1 MAALKSNTSEMRH
14 PLTNNYRLLIFYA
27 LFWAII
33 GIINLTLQVIWYN
46 VPLTYSLLDTGTN
59 YVLYPLLGSSIW
71 YSIRYNNLEEVT
83 IGRLILFHFIAA
95 SFLCGIWVYI
105 SYAIYQPFI
114 SDNNNFLQNGLP
126 PKIFIGYL
134 MYVIFL
140 VFFYAVN
147 YYQSLKE
154 KIKKES
160 EYKTL
165 IREAEL
171 QALKSQINPH
181 FLFNSLNS
189 ISSLTV
195 SNPEK
200 AQEMVINLSTFMRY
214 SLMHNEKEMVSFS
227 RELENIKLYLSIEK
241 VRFGKKL
248 NAEFEIHD
256 HCLEAEIPN
265 MILQPLFENAIKYG
279 VYETIE
285 QVTIKT
291 ICVCEG
297 NTLKIN
303 IINDYDAGSIKRR
316 GEGIGLRN
324 IRKRMEI
331 IYNQPDLMKITDHK
345 TSFEVQLIIP
355 QKQTVS

>member
-1 MAALKSNTSEMRH
+1 MKH
-14 PLTNNYRLLIFYA
+14 PLTNNYRLLGYYA
-27 LFWAII
+27 LFWFVI
-33 GIINLTLQVIWYN
+33 GVINIVLQVIWYN
-46 VPLTYSLLDTGTN
+46 VPLIYSLLDTGTN

-71 YSIRYNNLEEVT
+71 YSIRYNSLEEVT
-83 IGRLILFHFIAA
+83 IGRLIIFHFIAA
-95 SFLCGIWVYI
+95 SILCGIWVSI
-105 SYAIYQPFI
+105 SYAIFQPFI
-114 SDNNNFLQNGLP
+114 TKEKHFLKDGLP
-126 PKIFIGYL
+126 PKILGGYV
-134 MYVIFL
+134 MYAIYL

-147 YYQSLKE
+147 YYESLKE
-154 KIKKES
+154 KIKKEG
-160 EYKTL
+160 EYKSL

-248 NAEFEIHD
+248 NAEFEID
-256 HCLEAEIPN
+256 SHCLEAEIPN

-279 VYETIE
+279 VYETTE
-285 QVTIKT
+285 QVTIKST
-291 ICVCEG
+291 CECDG
-297 NTLKIN
+297 NVLKIT
-303 IINDYDAGSIKRR
+303 IVNDYDASTIKRR

-355 QKQTVS
+355 QKQALS

>member
-1 MAALKSNTSEMRH
+1 MSH
-14 PLTNNYRLLIFYA
+14 PLTNNYRLLIYYA
-27 LFWAII
+27 LFWVVI
-33 GIINLTLQVIWYN
+33 GVTNLIMLTFFYN
-46 VPLTYSLLDTGTN
+46 VPLTYSLLDTISTF
-59 YVLYPLLGSSIW
+59 VIYPLLGSSIW
-71 YSIRYNNLEEVT
+71 YSIRYNNLEE
-83 IGRLILFHFIAA
+83 ISIARLIVFHLIAA
-95 SFLCGIWVYI
+95 SILCGIWVSLI
-105 SYAIYQPFI
+105 YALFKPFVGEGN
-114 SDNNNFLQNGLP
+114 DFLKNSLP
-126 PKIFIGYL
+126 SKIFGGYV
-134 MYVIFL
+134 MYAVFL

-154 KIKKES
+154 KVKKEG
-160 EYKTL
+160 EYVAL

-214 SLMHNEKEMVSFS
+214 SLLHNEKEMVAFS

-248 NAEFEIHD
+248 NAEFEID
-256 HCLEAEIPN
+256 AHCLEAEIPN

-279 VYETIE
+279 VYETTD

-291 ICVCEG
+291 TCECDG
-297 NTLKIN
+297 NALKIT
-303 IINDYDAGSIKRR
+303 IVNDYDHSTLKRK

-331 IYNQPDLMKITDHK
+331 IYNQPDLMKITDNK

-355 QKQTVS
+355 QKQNLS

>member
-1 MAALKSNTSEMRH
+1 
-14 PLTNNYRLLIFYA
+14 
-27 LFWAII
+27 
-33 GIINLTLQVIWYN
+33 
-46 VPLTYSLLDTGTN
+46 
-59 YVLYPLLGSSIW
+59 VLYPLLGSSIW
-71 YSIRYNNLEEVT
+71 YSIRYNSLEDV
-83 IGRLILFHFIAA
+83 GVFRLVLFHFIAA
-95 SFLCGIWVYI
+95 SILCGIWVYI
-105 SYAIYQPFI
+105 SYALYQPFTTEENDYLNKGI
-114 SDNNNFLQNGLP
+114 PS
-126 PKIFIGYL
+126 KIFAGYI
-134 MYVIFL
+134 MYSVYL

-154 KIKKES
+154 KIKKEG
-160 EYKTL
+160 EYKVL

-195 SNPEK
+195 SDPEK

-248 NAEFEIHD
+248 NAEFEID
-256 HCLEAEIPN
+256 SHCLEAEIPN

-279 VYETIE
+279 VYETTE

-291 ICVCEG
+291 TCECEG
-297 NTLKIN
+297 NVLKIK
-303 IINDYDAGSIKRR
+303 IVNDYDASSLKRK
-316 GEGIGLRN
+316 GEGIGLKN

-331 IYNQPDLMKITDHK
+331 IYNKPDLMKIADNK

-355 QKQTVS
+355 QKQAMP

>member
-1 MAALKSNTSEMRH
+1 MKH
-14 PLTNNYRLLIFYA
+14 PLTNNYRLLGFYA
-27 LFWAII
+27 IFWATIS
-33 GIINLTLQVIWYN
+33 IINIILQVFWYDI
-46 VPLTYSLLDTGTN
+46 PLTYSILDTGTT

-71 YSIRYNNLEEVT
+71 YSIRYNSLEEVSV
-83 IGRLILFHFIAA
+83 GRLIIFHFIAA
-95 SFLCGIWVYI
+95 SILCGIWIYI

-114 SDNNNFLQNGLP
+114 KDNNKYLKDGLP
-126 PKIFIGYL
+126 SKIFLGYV
-134 MYVIFL
+134 MYAIYL

-160 EYKTL
+160 EYKAL

-248 NAEFEIHD
+248 NAEFEID
-256 HCLEAEIPN
+256 AHCMEAEIPN
-265 MILQPLFENAIKYG
+265 MILQPLYENAIKYG
-279 VYETIE
+279 VYETTD

-291 ICVCEG
+291 SCICDG
-297 NTLKIN
+297 NILKIT
-303 IINDYDAGSIKRR
+303 IVNDYESNTIKRR

-324 IRKRMEI
+324 IKKRMEI
-331 IYNQPDLMKITDHK
+331 IYNNPDLMKVTDHK

-355 QKQTVS
+355 QKQAVS

>member
-1 MAALKSNTSEMRH
+1 MDH

-33 GIINLTLQVIWYN
+33 GMANLALLVLWYN
-46 VPLTYSLLDTGTN
+46 VPLTYALLDTATT
-59 YVLYPLLGSSIW
+59 YVLYPLMGSSIW
-71 YSIRYNNLEEVT
+71 YSIRYNSLEVVT
-83 IGRLILFHFIAA
+83 TGRLVLFHFIAA
-95 SFLCGIWVYI
+95 SILCGIWV
-105 SYAIYQPFI
+105 SLTYAIFKPFMGNGNEYLTN
-114 SDNNNFLQNGLP
+114 SLPFKVFGGYVMYAVFL
-126 PKIFIGYL
+126 I
-134 MYVIFL
+134 
-140 VFFYAVN
+140 FFYAVN

-154 KIKKES
+154 NIKKEA

-165 IREAEL
+165 LREAEL
-171 QALKSQINPH
+171 QVLKSQINPH

-195 SNPEK
+195 SDPEK

-214 SLMHNEKEMVSFS
+214 TLTNDEKEKVTFA
-227 RELENIKLYLSIEK
+227 RELENIKLYLGIEK

-248 NAEFEIHD
+248 NAEFVIDD
-256 HCLEAEIPN
+256 HCLKCEIPN

-279 VYETIE
+279 VYETTE

-291 ICVCEG
+291 TCQCDG
-297 NTLKIN
+297 NILKIS
-303 IINDYDAGSIKRR
+303 IVNDYDASTVQRK

-324 IRKRMEI
+324 IRKRMQI
-331 IYNQPDLMKITDHK
+331 IYNKPDLIKIYDNK

-355 QKQTVS
+355 QKQPMS

>member
-1 MAALKSNTSEMRH
+1 MKH
-14 PLTNNYRLLIFYA
+14 PLTNNYRLLGFYA
-27 LFWAII
+27 IFWAII
-33 GIINLTLQVIWYN
+33 SIINIILQVFWYDI
-46 VPLTYSLLDTGTN
+46 PFTYSILDTGTT

-71 YSIRYNNLEEVT
+71 YSIRYNSLEEVSV
-83 IGRLILFHFIAA
+83 GRLIIFHLIAA
-95 SFLCGIWVYI
+95 SILCGIWIYI

-114 SDNNNFLQNGLP
+114 KDNNKYLKDGLP
-126 PKIFIGYL
+126 SKIFLGYV
-134 MYVIFL
+134 MYAIYL

-160 EYKTL
+160 EYKAL

-248 NAEFEIHD
+248 NAEFEID
-256 HCLEAEIPN
+256 AHCMEAEIPN
-265 MILQPLFENAIKYG
+265 MILQPLYENAIKYG
-279 VYETIE
+279 VYETTD

-291 ICVCEG
+291 SCICDG
-297 NTLKIN
+297 NILKIT
-303 IINDYDAGSIKRR
+303 IVNDYESNTIKRR

-324 IRKRMEI
+324 IKKRMEI
-331 IYNQPDLMKITDHK
+331 IYNNPDLMKVTDHK

-355 QKQTVS
+355 QKQAVS

>member
-1 MAALKSNTSEMRH
+1 MKH
-14 PLTNNYRLLIFYA
+14 PLTNNYRLLLFYS
-27 LFWAII
+27 LFWGVIAT
-33 GIINLTLQVIWYN
+33 INIVLQVLWYN
-46 VPLTYSLLDTGTN
+46 VPLTYSLLDSGTN

-71 YSIRYNNLEEVT
+71 YSIRYNSLEEVSV
-83 IGRLILFHFIAA
+83 GRLILFHFIAA
-95 SFLCGIWVYI
+95 SLLCGIWVYI

-114 SDNNNFLQNGLP
+114 YDDNKFLEDGLP
-126 PKIFIGYL
+126 SKIFAGYL
-134 MYVIFL
+134 LYIIYL

-154 KIKKES
+154 KIKKEV
-160 EYKTL
+160 EYKAL

-200 AQEMVINLSTFMRY
+200 AQEMVINLSGFMRY
-214 SLMHNEKEMVSFS
+214 SLMHNEKEMVSFA
-227 RELENIKLYLSIEK
+227 RELDNIKLYLSIEK

-248 NAEFEIHD
+248 NAEFEID
-256 HCLEAEIPN
+256 THCMEAEIPN

-279 VYETIE
+279 VYETTE
-285 QVTIKT
+285 QVTIRT
-291 ICVCEG
+291 VCECEG
-297 NTLKIN
+297 NTLKIS
-303 IINDYDAGSIKRR
+303 IVNDYDASTIKKR

-331 IYNQPDLMKITDHK
+331 IYNQPDLIKITDHK

-355 QKQTVS
+355 QKQAAS

>member
-1 MAALKSNTSEMRH
+1 MKH
-14 PLTNNYRLLIFYA
+14 PLTNNYRLLLFYVV
-27 LFWAII
+27 FWVVI
-33 GIINLTLQVIWYN
+33 GLSNLVLQFFWYDAPF
-46 VPLTYSLLDTGTN
+46 VYSLIDSLTN
-59 YVLYPLLGSSIW
+59 FMLYPLLGSSIW
-71 YSIRYNNLEEVT
+71 YIIKYNSPENSSIGSL
-83 IGRLILFHFIAA
+83 LFFHFIAA
-95 SFLCGIWVYI
+95 SILCGIWVTI
-105 SYAIYQPFI
+105 SYAIFKPFVDANEFVKN
-114 SDNNNFLQNGLP
+114 SLP
-126 PKIFIGYL
+126 TKIIAGYI
-134 MYVIFL
+134 MYAIYM

-154 KIKKES
+154 KIKKEG
-160 EYKTL
+160 EYKAL

-195 SNPEK
+195 SDPEK
-200 AQEMVINLSTFMRY
+200 AQEMVINLSAFMRY

-248 NAEFEIHD
+248 NAEFEID
-256 HCLEAEIPN
+256 PHCLDAEIPN
-265 MILQPLFENAIKYG
+265 MILQPLYENAIKYG
-279 VYETIE
+279 VYETTDM
-285 QVTIKT
+285 VTIKT
-291 ICVCEG
+291 TCLCEG
-297 NTLKIN
+297 NVLKIS
-303 IINDYDAGSIKRR
+303 IVNDYDASSIKRK

-331 IYNQPDLMKITDHK
+331 VYNQPDLIQITDHK

-355 QKQTVS
+355 QKPVEI

>member
-1 MAALKSNTSEMRH
+1 MKH
-14 PLTNNYRLLIFYA
+14 PLTSNYRLLGFYVI
-27 LFWAII
+27 FWAVIGVLNII
-33 GIINLTLQVIWYN
+33 LQVVWYN
-46 VPLTYSLLDTGTN
+46 VPLNYSLLETASN
-59 YVLYPLLGSSIW
+59 FVLYPLLGSSIW
-71 YSIRYNNLEEVT
+71 YSIRYNSLEDVSV
-83 IGRLILFHFIAA
+83 GRLIIFHLIAA
-95 SFLCGIWVYI
+95 SILCVIWVYI
-105 SYAIYQPFI
+105 SYIIYQPFVEKGDKFL
-114 SDNNNFLQNGLP
+114 SDVLPTKFLA
-126 PKIFIGYL
+126 GYA
-134 MYVIFL
+134 MYAVYL

-160 EYKTL
+160 EYKAL

-200 AQEMVINLSTFMRY
+200 AQEMVINLSNFMRY

-227 RELENIKLYLSIEK
+227 RELDNIKLYLSIEK
-241 VRFGKKL
+241 VRFGRKL
-248 NAEFEIHD
+248 NAEFEID
-256 HCLEAEIPN
+256 AHCMEAEIPN

-279 VYETIE
+279 VYETTD

-291 ICVCEG
+291 VCNCEG
-297 NTLKIN
+297 NFLR
-303 IINDYDAGSIKRR
+303 IILTNDYDATTLKRK

-331 IYNQPDLMKITDHK
+331 IYNSPELVKVTDKK

-355 QKQTVS
+355 QKQAVS

>member
-1 MAALKSNTSEMRH
+1 MKH
-14 PLTNNYRLLIFYA
+14 PLTNNYRLLGFYV
-27 LFWAII
+27 LFWTVIGVFNII
-33 GIINLTLQVIWYN
+33 LQVIWYN
-46 VPLTYSLLDTGTN
+46 VPITYSLLDTGTN
-59 YVLYPLLGSSIW
+59 YVLFPLLGSSIW
-71 YSIRYNNLEEVT
+71 YSIRYNNLEEFNV
-83 IGRLILFHFIAA
+83 GRLILFHFIAA
-95 SFLCGIWVYI
+95 SILCGIWISI

-114 SDNNNFLQNGLP
+114 TEENSFLKVGLP
-126 PKIFIGYL
+126 SKIFAGYM
-134 MYVIFL
+134 MYAIFL

-147 YYQSLKE
+147 YYESLKE
-154 KIKKES
+154 KIKKEGK
-160 EYKTL
+160 YIAL
-165 IREAEL
+165 LREAEL

-189 ISSLTV
+189 ISALTI

-214 SLMHNEKEMVSFS
+214 SLMHNEKEMVPFS

-248 NAEFEIHD
+248 NAEFEIETN
-256 HCLEAEIPN
+256 CLDVEIPN

-279 VYETIE
+279 VYETTE

-291 ICVCEG
+291 ICECDG
-297 NTLKIN
+297 NSLKI
-303 IINDYDAGSIKRR
+303 IISNDYDASTLKKK

-324 IRKRMEI
+324 IRKRLEI

-355 QKQTVS
+355 QKQAMS

>member
-1 MAALKSNTSEMRH
+1 MKH
-14 PLTNNYRLLIFYA
+14 PLTHNYRLLGFYA
-27 LFWAII
+27 LFWVVIA
-33 GIINLTLQVIWYN
+33 IINLVLQVFWYN
-46 VPLTYSLLDTGTN
+46 VTLTESLLDNGAT
-59 YVLYPLLGSSIW
+59 YILYPLLGSSIW
-71 YSIRYNNLEEVT
+71 YSIRYNSLEEVG
-83 IGRLILFHFIAA
+83 IARLVLFHFVAA
-95 SFLCGIWVYI
+95 SILCGIWVSI
-105 SYAIYQPFI
+105 IYAIFQPFI
-114 SDNNNFLQNGLP
+114 TEQNHFLKDGFP
-126 PKIFIGYL
+126 SKIFAGYL
-134 MYVIFL
+134 MYAVYL

-147 YYQSLKE
+147 YYESLKE

-160 EYKTL
+160 EYKSL

-214 SLMHNEKEMVSFS
+214 SLMHNEKEMVPFS

-241 VRFGKKL
+241 VRFGRKL
-248 NAEFEIHD
+248 NAEFEID
-256 HCLEAEIPN
+256 AHCLEAEIPN

-279 VYETIE
+279 VYETTD

-291 ICVCEG
+291 SCECEG
-297 NTLKIN
+297 NVLKIT
-303 IINDYDAGSIKRR
+303 IVNDYDASSLKRR

-331 IYNQPDLMKITDHK
+331 IYNQPDLIKITDHK

-355 QKQTVS
+355 QKQVVS

>member
-1 MAALKSNTSEMRH
+1 MKH
-14 PLTNNYRLLIFYA
+14 PLTNNYKLLLYYV
-27 LFWAII
+27 LFWGVISAIN
-33 GIINLTLQVIWYN
+33 IILQVLWYD
-46 VPLTYSLLDTGTN
+46 VSLTYSLLDTATN

-71 YSIRYNNLEEVT
+71 YSIRYNSLEEVSV
-83 IGRLILFHFIAA
+83 GRLLMFHFIAA
-95 SFLCGIWVYI
+95 SILCAIWVYI
-105 SYAIYQPFI
+105 SSVIYSPFI
-114 SDNNNFLQNGLP
+114 SAEDTILKNDLP
-126 PKIFIGYL
+126 FKIFLGYL
-134 MYVIFL
+134 MYMIYL

-154 KIKKES
+154 KIKKEA
-160 EYKTL
+160 EYKIL
-165 IREAEL
+165 LREAEL

-248 NAEFEIHD
+248 NAEFEID
-256 HCLEAEIPN
+256 SHCLEAEIPN

-279 VYETIE
+279 VYETTE
-285 QVTIKT
+285 QVTINT
-291 ICVCEG
+291 SCVCDG
-297 NTLKIN
+297 NLLKIA
-303 IINDYDAGSIKRR
+303 IVNDYDAETIKRK

-324 IRKRMEI
+324 IRQRMQI
-331 IYNQPDLMKITDHK
+331 IYNQPDLIKITDYRTK
-345 TSFEVQLIIP
+345 FEVQLIIP
-355 QKQTVS
+355 QKQAVS

>member
-1 MAALKSNTSEMRH
+1 MNH
-14 PLTNNYRLLIFYA
+14 PLTNNYRLLIYYA
-27 LFWAII
+27 LFWAVI
-33 GIINLTLQVIWYN
+33 GVTNLILQIFFYN
-46 VPLTYSLLDTGTN
+46 VPLTLSLLDTVGTF
-59 YVLYPLLGSSIW
+59 VIYPLLGSSIW
-71 YSIRYNNLEEVT
+71 YSIRYNNLEEIS
-83 IGRLILFHFIAA
+83 IGRLIVFHFIAA
-95 SFLCGIWVYI
+95 SILCGIWVMLI
-105 SYAIYQPFI
+105 YAIFKPFMGQGN
-114 SDNNNFLQNGLP
+114 DFLKNTLP
-126 PKIFIGYL
+126 SKIFGGYV
-134 MYVIFL
+134 MYAVYLI
-140 VFFYAVN
+140 FFYAVN

-154 KIKKES
+154 KVKKEG
-160 EYKTL
+160 EYVAL

-195 SNPEK
+195 SDPEK

-214 SLMHNEKEMVSFS
+214 SLLHNEKEMVSFT

-248 NAEFEIHD
+248 NAEFEINA

-279 VYETIE
+279 VYETTE

-291 ICVCEG
+291 TCTCDG
-297 NTLKIN
+297 NVLMITIV
-303 IINDYDAGSIKRR
+303 NDYDHSTLKRK

-331 IYNQPDLMKITDHK
+331 IYNQPDLMKITDNK

-355 QKQTVS
+355 QKQATS

>member
-1 MAALKSNTSEMRH
+1 MKH
-14 PLTNNYRLLIFYA
+14 PLTSNYRLLTFYS
-27 LFWAII
+27 LFWAVI
-33 GIINLTLQVIWYN
+33 GTINLVLQVLWYN
-46 VPLTYSLLDTGTN
+46 LPLTYSLLDTGTN
-59 YVLYPLLGSSIW
+59 YILYPLLGSSIW
-71 YSIRYNNLEEVT
+71 YSIRYNSLEEVT
-83 IGRLILFHFIAA
+83 IARMIIFHFIAA
-95 SFLCGIWVYI
+95 SILCGIWVYI
-105 SYAIYQPFI
+105 SYAIYQPFVSN
-114 SDNNNFLQNGLP
+114 SDNYLNKELP
-126 PKIFIGYL
+126 SKIFMGYL
-134 MYVIFL
+134 MYAIYL

-160 EYKTL
+160 EYKAL

-171 QALKSQINPH
+171 QALKAQINPH

-214 SLMHNEKEMVSFS
+214 SLMHNEKEMVPFS

-248 NAEFEIHD
+248 NAEFKISE
-256 HCLEAEIPN
+256 HCINAEIPN

-279 VYETIE
+279 VYETTE

-291 ICVCEG
+291 TCECLG
-297 NTLKIN
+297 NTLRIS
-303 IINDYDAGSIKRR
+303 IQNDYDAKTMKRK

-331 IYNQPDLMKITDHK
+331 IYNTPDLMKIIDHK

-355 QKQTVS
+355 QNKPCHE

>member
-1 MAALKSNTSEMRH
+1 M
-14 PLTNNYRLLIFYA
+14 
-27 LFWAII
+27 
-33 GIINLTLQVIWYN
+33 
-46 VPLTYSLLDTGTN
+46 
-59 YVLYPLLGSSIW
+59 
-71 YSIRYNNLEEVT
+71 
-83 IGRLILFHFIAA
+83 
-95 SFLCGIWVYI
+95 
-105 SYAIYQPFI
+105 IY
-114 SDNNNFLQNGLP
+114 
-126 PKIFIGYL
+126 
-134 MYVIFL
+134 L

-165 IREAEL
+165 LREAEL

-214 SLMHNEKEMVSFS
+214 SLMHNEKEMVPFS

-248 NAEFEIHD
+248 NAEFEID
-256 HCLEAEIPN
+256 SHCLEAEIPN

-279 VYETIE
+279 VYETTE
-285 QVTIKT
+285 QVTINT
-291 ICVCEG
+291 SCVCEG
-297 NTLKIN
+297 NLLKIK
-303 IINDYDAGSIKRR
+303 IVNDYDADTIKRR

-324 IRKRMEI
+324 IRQRMQI
-331 IYNQPDLMKITDHK
+331 IYNQPDLIKITDHK
-345 TSFEVQLIIP
+345 TKFEVQLIIP
-355 QKQTVS
+355 QKQAVL

>member
-1 MAALKSNTSEMRH
+1 MKH
-14 PLTNNYRLLIFYA
+14 PLTKNYRLLGFYA
-27 LFWAII
+27 LFWSVI
-33 GIINLTLQVIWYN
+33 GIFNIVLQVIWYN
-46 VPLTYSLLDTGTN
+46 VPFIDSLLDTSTT

-71 YSIRYNNLEEVT
+71 YSIRYNSLEEVSVV
-83 IGRLILFHFIAA
+83 RLILFHFIAA
-95 SFLCGIWVYI
+95 SILCGIWVSV

-114 SDNNNFLQNGLP
+114 TENSHFLADGLP
-126 PKIFIGYL
+126 PKIFAGYA
-134 MYVIFL
+134 MYAIYL

-147 YYQSLKE
+147 YYESLKE
-154 KIKKES
+154 KIKKEG
-160 EYKTL
+160 EYKAL

-189 ISSLTV
+189 ISSLTI

-214 SLMHNEKEMVSFS
+214 SLMHNQKEMVPFS

-248 NAEFEIHD
+248 NAEFEID
-256 HCLEAEIPN
+256 SHCLEAEIPN
-265 MILQPLFENAIKYG
+265 MIMQPLFENAIKYG
-279 VYETIE
+279 VYETTE

-291 ICVCEG
+291 NCECEG
-297 NTLKIN
+297 NVLKIS
-303 IINDYDAGSIKRR
+303 IVNDYDASTLKKK

-331 IYNQPDLMKITDHK
+331 IYNQPDLMKIIDHK

-355 QKQTVS
+355 QKQAIS

>member
-1 MAALKSNTSEMRH
+1 MKH
-14 PLTNNYRLLIFYA
+14 PLTNNYKLLLYYV
-27 LFWAII
+27 LFWGVIATINII
-33 GIINLTLQVIWYN
+33 LQVFWYN
-46 VPLTYSLLDTGTN
+46 VPMIYSLLDTGTN
-59 YVLYPLLGSSIW
+59 YILYPLMGSSIW
-71 YSIRYNNLEEVT
+71 YSIRYNSLEEVSV
-83 IGRLILFHFIAA
+83 GRLLLFHFIAA
-95 SFLCGIWVYI
+95 SILCAIWVYI
-105 SYAIYQPFI
+105 SFAIYRPFI
-114 SDNNNFLQNGLP
+114 SEENNFLENGLP
-126 PKIFIGYL
+126 SKIFAGYL
-134 MYVIFL
+134 MYAIYL

-154 KIKKES
+154 KIKKEA

-214 SLMHNEKEMVSFS
+214 SLMHGEKEMVTFS
-227 RELENIKLYLSIEK
+227 RELENIKLYLGIEK

-248 NAEFEIHD
+248 NAEFEID
-256 HCLEAEIPN
+256 EHCYEAEIPN
-265 MILQPLFENAIKYG
+265 MILQPLYENAIKYG
-279 VYETIE
+279 VYETTE

-291 ICVCEG
+291 SCVCEG
-297 NTLKIN
+297 NLLKIS
-303 IINDYDAGSIKRR
+303 IINDYDTDTIKRK

-324 IRKRMEI
+324 IRQRMGI
-331 IYNQPDLMKITDHK
+331 IYNQPDLIKITDHK
-345 TSFEVQLIIP
+345 TSFEVQLFIP
-355 QKQTVS
+355 QKQSVS

>member
-1 MAALKSNTSEMRH
+1 
-14 PLTNNYRLLIFYA
+14 
-27 LFWAII
+27 LFWVVI
-33 GIINLTLQVIWYN
+33 GIINFVLNTFWYN
-46 VPLTYSLLDTGTN
+46 QPFAFSLLDTSTT
-59 YVLYPLLGSSIW
+59 YLLYPLLGSSIW
-71 YSIRYNNLEEVT
+71 YSIRYNSLEEVN
-83 IGRLILFHFIAA
+83 IGRLVLFHLVAA
-95 SFLCGIWVYI
+95 SFLCGIWVYLSFI
-105 SYAIYQPFI
+105 ICKPFI
-114 SDNNNFLQNGLP
+114 PEGNNFLADGLP
-126 PKIFIGYL
+126 SKIFAGYL
-134 MYVIFL
+134 MYTIFL

-160 EYKTL
+160 GYKAL

-200 AQEMVINLSTFMRY
+200 AQEMVINLSNFMRY

-248 NAEFEIHD
+248 NAEFEID
-256 HCLEAEIPN
+256 SHCLEAEIPN

-279 VYETIE
+279 VYETTE

-291 ICVCEG
+291 ICNCDGSV
-297 NTLKIN
+297 LKIT
-303 IINDYDAGSIKRR
+303 ISNDYDDSSIKRR

-355 QKQTVS
+355 QKQAIS

>member
-1 MAALKSNTSEMRH
+1 MQH
-14 PLTNNYRLLIFYA
+14 PLTHNYRLLGFYA
-27 LFWAII
+27 LFWAVIAT
-33 GIINLTLQVIWYN
+33 INIVLQVVWYN
-46 VPLTYSLLDTGTN
+46 VPIVYSLLDTGTN

-71 YSIRYNNLEEVT
+71 YSIRYNSLEEVSVV
-83 IGRLILFHFIAA
+83 RLLLFHFIAA
-95 SFLCGIWVYI
+95 SILCGIWVYI

-114 SDNNNFLQNGLP
+114 TAENDFLNEGIP
-126 PKIFIGYL
+126 SKIFAGYL
-134 MYVIFL
+134 MYAIYL
-140 VFFYAVN
+140 IFFYAVN

-154 KIKKES
+154 KIKKEG
-160 EYKTL
+160 EYKVL

-214 SLMHNEKEMVSFS
+214 SLMHSEKEMVSFS

-248 NAEFEIHD
+248 NAEFEID
-256 HCLEAEIPN
+256 SHCLEAEIPN

-279 VYETIE
+279 VYETTE
-285 QVTIKT
+285 MVTIKT
-291 ICVCEG
+291 TCECEG
-297 NTLKIN
+297 NVLKIT
-303 IINDYDAGSIKRR
+303 IVNDYDASSVKRK
-316 GEGIGLRN
+316 GEGIGLKN
-324 IRKRMEI
+324 IRKRLEI
-331 IYNQPDLMKITDHK
+331 IYNQPDLMKITNHN

-355 QKQTVS
+355 QKQAMP

>member
-1 MAALKSNTSEMRH
+1 MKH
-14 PLTNNYRLLIFYA
+14 PLTNNYKLLLYYV
-27 LFWAII
+27 LFWGVISAIN
-33 GIINLTLQVIWYN
+33 IILQVLWYN

-71 YSIRYNNLEEVT
+71 YSIRYNSLEEVSV
-83 IGRLILFHFIAA
+83 GRLLLFHFIAA
-95 SFLCGIWVYI
+95 SILCAIWVYI
-105 SYAIYQPFI
+105 SSVIYSPFI
-114 SDNNNFLQNGLP
+114 SIENDILKNDLP
-126 PKIFIGYL
+126 FKIFLGYL
-134 MYVIFL
+134 MYIIYL

-154 KIKKES
+154 KIKKEV

-165 IREAEL
+165 LREAEL

-248 NAEFEIHD
+248 NAEFEID
-256 HCLEAEIPN
+256 TQCMEAEIPN

-279 VYETIE
+279 VYETTE
-285 QVTIKT
+285 QVTINT
-291 ICVCEG
+291 SCVCEG
-297 NTLKIN
+297 NLLKIA
-303 IINDYDAGSIKRR
+303 IVNDYDADTIKRK

-324 IRKRMEI
+324 IRQRMQI
-331 IYNQPDLMKITDHK
+331 IYNQPDLIKITDHK
-345 TSFEVQLIIP
+345 TKFEVQLIIP
-355 QKQTVS
+355 QKQAVS

>member
-1 MAALKSNTSEMRH
+1 MKH

-27 LFWAII
+27 IFWVVI
-33 GIINLTLQVIWYN
+33 GLTNLILQVFWYN
-46 VPLTYSLLDTGTN
+46 VPLIYSILDTSTT
-59 YVLYPLLGSSIW
+59 YLLFPLLGSSIW
-71 YSIRYNNLEEVT
+71 YSIKYNTLEDAS
-83 IGRLILFHFIAA
+83 IGSLLLFHFIAA
-95 SFLCGIWVYI
+95 SILCGIWVAI
-105 SYAIYQPFI
+105 SYAIFRPFFNQGN
-114 SDNNNFLQNGLP
+114 DFLRNSLP
-126 PKIFIGYL
+126 SKIFAGYI
-134 MYVIFL
+134 MYAIYL
-140 VFFYAVN
+140 VFFYAIN

-160 EYKTL
+160 EYKAL
-165 IREAEL
+165 LRESEL

-195 SNPEK
+195 SDPEK

-241 VRFGKKL
+241 IRFGKKL
-248 NAEFEIHD
+248 NAEFEID
-256 HCLEAEIPN
+256 SHCMEAEIPN

-279 VYETIE
+279 VYETTE

-291 ICVCEG
+291 ICECDG
-297 NTLKIN
+297 NILKIT
-303 IINDYDAGSIKRR
+303 IVNDYDASTIKRR

-331 IYNQPDLMKITDHK
+331 IYNQPDLMKISDHK
-345 TSFEVQLIIP
+345 TSFEVQLTVP
-355 QKQTVS
+355 QKPTMS

>member
-1 MAALKSNTSEMRH
+1 MKH
-14 PLTNNYRLLIFYA
+14 PLTNNYRLLGFYA
-27 LFWAII
+27 LFWAVIALFNII
-33 GIINLTLQVIWYN
+33 LQVFWYN
-46 VPLTYSLLDTGTN
+46 VPLTYSLLDSGTN
-59 YVLYPLLGSSIW
+59 YVLYPLIGSSIW
-71 YSIRYNNLEEVT
+71 YSIRYNSLEDV
-83 IGRLILFHFIAA
+83 GVFRLVFFHFIAA
-95 SFLCGIWVYI
+95 SILCGIWVYI

-114 SDNNNFLQNGLP
+114 SSDNNFLNEGLP
-126 PKIFIGYL
+126 SKIFAGYL
-134 MYVIFL
+134 MYAIYL

-154 KIKKES
+154 KIKKEG
-160 EYKTL
+160 EYKAL

-200 AQEMVINLSTFMRY
+200 AQEMVINLSAFMRY

-227 RELENIKLYLSIEK
+227 RELENIKLYMSIEK

-248 NAEFEIHD
+248 NAEFEID
-256 HCLEAEIPN
+256 AHCLDAEIPN

-279 VYETIE
+279 VYETTD
-285 QVTIKT
+285 QVTIKSSC
-291 ICVCEG
+291 ICDG
-297 NTLKIN
+297 NSLKIT
-303 IINDYDAGSIKRR
+303 ITNDYDADSIKRK

-331 IYNQPDLMKITDHK
+331 IYNKPDLIKITDHK

>member
-1 MAALKSNTSEMRH
+1 MKH
-14 PLTNNYRLLIFYA
+14 PLTNNYRLLGFYA
-27 LFWAII
+27 IFWATI
-33 GIINLTLQVIWYN
+33 GIINIILQVFWYDI
-46 VPLTYSLLDTGTN
+46 PLTYSILDTGTT
-59 YVLYPLLGSSIW
+59 YILYPLLGSSIW
-71 YSIRYNNLEEVT
+71 YSIRYNSLEDVSV
-83 IGRLILFHFIAA
+83 GRLIIFHLIAA
-95 SFLCGIWVYI
+95 SILCGIWIYI

-114 SDNNNFLQNGLP
+114 KDNNKYLKDGLP
-126 PKIFIGYL
+126 SKIFLGYA
-134 MYVIFL
+134 MYAIYL

-160 EYKTL
+160 EYKAL

-227 RELENIKLYLSIEK
+227 RELQNIKLYLSIEK

-248 NAEFEIHD
+248 NAEFEID
-256 HCLEAEIPN
+256 AHCMEAEIPN

-279 VYETIE
+279 VYETTD

-291 ICVCEG
+291 ICNCEG
-297 NTLKIN
+297 NFLKI
-303 IINDYDAGSIKRR
+303 IIVNDYDASTIKRR

-324 IRKRMEI
+324 IKKRMEI
-331 IYNQPDLMKITDHK
+331 IYNNPDLMKITDLK

-355 QKQTVS
+355 QKQAVS

>member
-1 MAALKSNTSEMRH
+1 MKH
-14 PLTNNYRLLIFYA
+14 PLTYNYRLLLFYA

-33 GIINLTLQVIWYN
+33 GITDFTLLVLWNN
-46 VPLTYSLLDTGTN
+46 VPLTYALLDTITTF
-59 YVLYPLLGSSIW
+59 VLYPLLGSSIW
-71 YSIRYNNLEEVT
+71 YSIRYNSLEDVT
-83 IGRLILFHFIAA
+83 VGRLVLFHFIAA
-95 SFLCGIWVYI
+95 SILCGIWV
-105 SYAIYQPFI
+105 SLTYAIFKPFMG
-114 SDNNNFLQNGLP
+114 DGNDFLKNSLP
-126 PKIFIGYL
+126 SKIFGGYV
-134 MYVIFL
+134 MYAVFL

-147 YYQSLKE
+147 YYESLKE

-160 EYKTL
+160 EYKAL

-248 NAEFEIHD
+248 NAEFEID
-256 HCLEAEIPN
+256 AHCLDAEIPN
-265 MILQPLFENAIKYG
+265 MILQPIFENAIKYG
-279 VYETIE
+279 VYETTE

-291 ICVCEG
+291 TCECEG
-297 NTLKIN
+297 NVLKIT
-303 IINDYDAGSIKRR
+303 IVNDYDSSTLKRK

-355 QKQTVS
+355 QKQALS

>member
-1 MAALKSNTSEMRH
+1 M
-14 PLTNNYRLLIFYA
+14 
-27 LFWAII
+27 
-33 GIINLTLQVIWYN
+33 
-46 VPLTYSLLDTGTN
+46 
-59 YVLYPLLGSSIW
+59 
-71 YSIRYNNLEEVT
+71 
-83 IGRLILFHFIAA
+83 
-95 SFLCGIWVYI
+95 
-105 SYAIYQPFI
+105 YAIY
-114 SDNNNFLQNGLP
+114 
-126 PKIFIGYL
+126 
-134 MYVIFL
+134 L

-154 KIKKES
+154 KIKKEI
-160 EYKTL
+160 EYKAL

-200 AQEMVINLSTFMRY
+200 AQEMVINLSMFMRY

-227 RELENIKLYLSIEK
+227 RELDNIKLYLSIEK
-241 VRFGKKL
+241 VRFGRKL
-248 NAEFEIHD
+248 NAEFEID
-256 HCLEAEIPN
+256 AHCMEAEIPN

-279 VYETIE
+279 VYETTD

-291 ICVCEG
+291 SCQCEG
-297 NTLKIN
+297 NFLKIT
-303 IINDYDAGSIKRR
+303 ITNDYDASTIKRR

-324 IRKRMEI
+324 IRRRMEV
-331 IYNQPDLMKITDHK
+331 IYNNPDLMKITDHK

-355 QKQTVS
+355 QKQAVS

>member
-1 MAALKSNTSEMRH
+1 MKH
-14 PLTNNYRLLIFYA
+14 PLTNNYRLLGFYA
-27 LFWAII
+27 IFWATI
-33 GIINLTLQVIWYN
+33 GIINIVLQVLWYN

-71 YSIRYNNLEEVT
+71 YSIRYNSVEEVSVV
-83 IGRLILFHFIAA
+83 RLIIFHFIAA
-95 SFLCGIWVYI
+95 SILCGIWVYI

-114 SDNNNFLQNGLP
+114 RDNNTFLKDGLP
-126 PKIFIGYL
+126 SKIFAGYI
-134 MYVIFL
+134 MYAIYL

-160 EYKTL
+160 EYKAL

-248 NAEFEIHD
+248 NAEFEID
-256 HCLEAEIPN
+256 AHCMDAEIPN
-265 MILQPLFENAIKYG
+265 MILQPIFENAIKYG
-279 VYETIE
+279 VYETTD

-291 ICVCEG
+291 ICNCEG
-297 NTLKIN
+297 NFLKIT
-303 IINDYDAGSIKRR
+303 ILNDYDSSTIKRR

-331 IYNQPDLMKITDHK
+331 IYNNPDLMKVTDHK

-355 QKQTVS
+355 QKQAMS

>member
-1 MAALKSNTSEMRH
+1 MKH
-14 PLTNNYRLLIFYA
+14 PLTHNYRLFIFYA

-33 GIINLTLQVIWYN
+33 GIINIILQVFWYN
-46 VPLTYSLLDTGTN
+46 VPLVYSLLDSGTN

-71 YSIRYNNLEEVT
+71 YSIRYNSLEEVSV
-83 IGRLILFHFIAA
+83 GRLILFHLIAA
-95 SFLCGIWVYI
+95 SILTGIWVYI
-105 SYAIYQPFI
+105 SFAIYKPFI
-114 SDNNNFLQNGLP
+114 AEESNFLTKGMP
-126 PKIFIGYL
+126 SKIFAGYL

-154 KIKKES
+154 KIIKEG
-160 EYKTL
+160 EYQAL

-214 SLMHNEKEMVSFS
+214 SLMHNEKEMVSFP

-241 VRFGKKL
+241 IRFGKKL
-248 NAEFEIHD
+248 NAEFEID
-256 HCLEAEIPN
+256 THCMEAEIPN

-279 VYETIE
+279 VYETTD

-291 ICVCEG
+291 TCECDR
-297 NTLKIN
+297 N
-303 IINDYDAGSIKRR
+303 ILTITIRNDYDASTIKRK

-324 IRKRMEI
+324 IRKRLEI
-331 IYNQPDLMKITDHK
+331 IYKNHDLIKISDLK

-355 QKQTVS
+355 QK

>member
-1 MAALKSNTSEMRH
+1 MKH
-14 PLTNNYRLLIFYA
+14 PLTNNYRLLLFYVT
-27 LFWAII
+27 FWIVIGFSNII
-33 GIINLTLQVIWYN
+33 LQVFWYD
-46 VPLTYSLLDTGTN
+46 VPVTYSLLDSLTN
-59 YVLYPLLGSSIW
+59 YLLYPLLGSSIW
-71 YSIRYNNLEEVT
+71 YLIKYNSPENST
-83 IGRLILFHFIAA
+83 IGSLLLFHFIAA
-95 SFLCGIWVYI
+95 SILCTIWVMI
-105 SYAIYQPFI
+105 SYAVFRPFI
-114 SDNNNFLQNGLP
+114 ETEDFVKNSLP
-126 PKIFIGYL
+126 TKIVAGYV
-134 MYVIFL
+134 MYAIYL

-154 KIKKES
+154 KIKKEG
-160 EYKTL
+160 EYKAL

-200 AQEMVINLSTFMRY
+200 AQEMVINLSAFMRY

-248 NAEFEIHD
+248 NTEFDID
-256 HCLEAEIPN
+256 PHCMDAEIPN
-265 MILQPLFENAIKYG
+265 MILQPLYENAIKYG
-279 VYETIE
+279 VYETTE
-285 QVTIKT
+285 QVTIKST
-291 ICVCEG
+291 CVCDG
-297 NTLKIN
+297 NVLRIS
-303 IINDYDAGSIKRR
+303 IVNDYDPSSVKRK

-331 IYNQPDLMKITDHK
+331 IYNQPDLFQITDHK

-355 QKQTVS
+355 QKTVEL

>member
-1 MAALKSNTSEMRH
+1 MKH
-14 PLTNNYRLLIFYA
+14 PLTNNYRLLGFYA
-27 LFWAII
+27 LFWAVIAI
-33 GIINLTLQVIWYN
+33 FNIVLQVLWYN
-46 VPLTYSLLDTGTN
+46 VPLTYSLLDSGTN
-59 YVLYPLLGSSIW
+59 FVLYPLLGSSIW
-71 YSIRYNNLEEVT
+71 YSIRYNSLEEVG
-83 IGRLILFHFIAA
+83 IFRLVFFHFIAA
-95 SFLCGIWVYI
+95 SILCGIWVYI
-105 SYAIYQPFI
+105 SYAIYQPFMTE
-114 SDNNNFLQNGLP
+114 DNHFLKDGLP
-126 PKIFIGYL
+126 PKIFAGYI
-134 MYVIFL
+134 MYAVYL

-154 KIKKES
+154 KIKKEG
-160 EYKTL
+160 EYKAL

-195 SNPEK
+195 SDPEK

-214 SLMHNEKEMVSFS
+214 SLMHNEKEMVVFS

-248 NAEFEIHD
+248 NAEFEID
-256 HCLEAEIPN
+256 AHCLEAEIPN
-265 MILQPLFENAIKYG
+265 MILQPLYENAIKYG
-279 VYETIE
+279 VYETTE

-291 ICVCEG
+291 TCECNG
-297 NTLKIN
+297 NILKIS
-303 IINDYDAGSIKRR
+303 ISNDYDSSTIKRK
-316 GEGIGLRN
+316 GEGIGLKN

-331 IYNQPDLMKITDHK
+331 IYNSPDLLKINDLK

-355 QKQTVS
+355 QKTAES

>member
-1 MAALKSNTSEMRH
+1 MKH
-14 PLTNNYRLLIFYA
+14 PLTNNYRLLGFYA
-27 LFWAII
+27 IFWAIVGVI
-33 GIINLTLQVIWYN
+33 NIILQVIWYN
-46 VPLTYSLLDTGTN
+46 VPFVYSLLDTGTN

-71 YSIRYNNLEEVT
+71 YSIRYNSLEEVS
-83 IGRLILFHFIAA
+83 IGRLIIFHLIAA
-95 SFLCGIWVYI
+95 SILCGIWVYI

-114 SDNNNFLQNGLP
+114 KDNNNFLREGLP
-126 PKIFIGYL
+126 SKIFAGYI
-134 MYVIFL
+134 MYAIYL

-160 EYKTL
+160 EYKAL

-248 NAEFEIHD
+248 NAEFEID
-256 HCLEAEIPN
+256 AHCMEAEIPN
-265 MILQPLFENAIKYG
+265 MILQPLYENAIKYG
-279 VYETIE
+279 VYETTD
-285 QVTIKT
+285 QVTIRT
-291 ICVCEG
+291 ICKCEG
-297 NTLKIN
+297 NLLKIS
-303 IINDYDAGSIKRR
+303 IVNDYDSSTIKKR

-331 IYNQPDLMKITDHK
+331 IYNNPDLMKVTDHK

-355 QKQTVS
+355 QKQAVS

>member
-1 MAALKSNTSEMRH
+1 MKH
-14 PLTNNYRLLIFYA
+14 PLKNNLRLLLSYV
-27 LFWAII
+27 LFWAVISVINII
-33 GIINLTLQVIWYN
+33 LQVFWYN

-71 YSIRYNNLEEVT
+71 YSIRYNSLEEVT
-83 IGRLILFHFIAA
+83 PLRLLLFHFIAA
-95 SFLCGIWVYI
+95 SMLCAIWVYI
-105 SYAIYQPFI
+105 SYAIFKPFM
-114 SDNNNFLQNGLP
+114 SDENNFLEKGLP
-126 PKIFIGYL
+126 SKIFLGYML
-134 MYVIFL
+134 YSVYLI
-140 VFFYAVN
+140 FFYAVN

-165 IREAEL
+165 LREAEL

-195 SNPEK
+195 SDPEK

-214 SLMHNEKEMVSFS
+214 SLTHGEKEMVTFS
-227 RELENIKLYLSIEK
+227 REIENIKLYLGIEK
-241 VRFGKKL
+241 VRFGRKL
-248 NAEFEIHD
+248 HAEFIID
-256 HCLEAEIPN
+256 PHCDKAELPN

-279 VYETIE
+279 VYETTD
-285 QVTIKT
+285 QVTIRT
-291 ICVCEG
+291 NCLCEG
-297 NTLKIN
+297 NLLLITIV
-303 IINDYDAGSIKRR
+303 NDYDSASVQRK

-324 IRKRMEI
+324 IRKRMQI
-331 IYNQPDLMKITDHK
+331 IYNQPDLIKITDHK

-355 QKQTVS
+355 QKQAMS

>member
-1 MAALKSNTSEMRH
+1 MKH
-14 PLTNNYRLLIFYA
+14 PLTNNYRLLGFYA
-27 LFWAII
+27 IFWATI
-33 GIINLTLQVIWYN
+33 GIINIVLQVLWYN
-46 VPLTYSLLDTGTN
+46 VPLTYSILDTGTN

-71 YSIRYNNLEEVT
+71 YSIRYNSVEEVSVV
-83 IGRLILFHFIAA
+83 RLIIFHFIAA
-95 SFLCGIWVYI
+95 SILCGIWVYI

-114 SDNNNFLQNGLP
+114 RDNNTFLKDGLP
-126 PKIFIGYL
+126 SKIFAGYI
-134 MYVIFL
+134 MYAIYL

-160 EYKTL
+160 EYKAL

-248 NAEFEIHD
+248 NAEFEID
-256 HCLEAEIPN
+256 AHCMDAEIPN
-265 MILQPLFENAIKYG
+265 MILQPIFENAIKYG
-279 VYETIE
+279 VYETTD

-291 ICVCEG
+291 ICNCEG
-297 NTLKIN
+297 NFLKIT
-303 IINDYDAGSIKRR
+303 IVNDYDSSTIKRR

-331 IYNQPDLMKITDHK
+331 IYNNPDLMKVTDHK

-355 QKQTVS
+355 QKQAMS

>member
-1 MAALKSNTSEMRH
+1 MKH
-14 PLTNNYRLLIFYA
+14 PLTNNYRLLGFYA
-27 LFWAII
+27 LFWATISI
-33 GIINLTLQVIWYN
+33 FNIVLQVLWYN
-46 VPLTYSLLDTGTN
+46 VPFVYSLLDSGTN
-59 YVLYPLLGSSIW
+59 YVLYPILGSSIW
-71 YSIRYNNLEEVT
+71 YSIRYNSIEEVSV
-83 IGRLILFHFIAA
+83 GRLIIFHLIAA
-95 SFLCGIWVYI
+95 SILCGIWVYI

-114 SDNNNFLQNGLP
+114 RDNNTFLRDGLP
-126 PKIFIGYL
+126 SKIFAGYI
-134 MYVIFL
+134 MYAIYL

-160 EYKTL
+160 EYKAL

-189 ISSLTV
+189 ISSLTI

-248 NAEFEIHD
+248 NAEFEID
-256 HCLEAEIPN
+256 AHCMEAEIPN
-265 MILQPLFENAIKYG
+265 MILQPIFENAIKYG
-279 VYETIE
+279 VYETTD

-291 ICVCEG
+291 ICNCEG
-297 NTLKIN
+297 NFLKIT
-303 IINDYDAGSIKRR
+303 IVNDYDASTIKRR

-331 IYNQPDLMKITDHK
+331 IYNSPDLMKVTDHK

-355 QKQTVS
+355 QKQTMS